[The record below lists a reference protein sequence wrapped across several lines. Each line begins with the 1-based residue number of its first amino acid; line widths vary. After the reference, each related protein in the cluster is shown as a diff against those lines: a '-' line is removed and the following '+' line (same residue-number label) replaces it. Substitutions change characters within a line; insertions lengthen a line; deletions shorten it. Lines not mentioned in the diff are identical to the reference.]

1 MPTILADADRV
12 LNTNFGDFM
21 GQKGREIA
29 KLDHKWLINELS
41 KAYAFEWVVHYY
53 ASLASNIVSGLRT
66 PVYSELFKKAA
77 EGEFGHANKLA
88 KRIAEIG
95 GEPPQTMEEMGK
107 LAGFG
112 KVSFPENRSDVK
124 GFVQVFL
131 KMEQHAIQLYSD
143 LAEKT
148 HNKDLV
154 THELAEDL
162 LADEVAEEE
171 EYENMLKE

>member
-1 MPTILADADRV
+1 
-12 LNTNFGDFM
+12 M

-29 KLDHKWLINELS
+29 KIDHKWLIAELN
-41 KAYAFEWVVHYY
+41 KAYSFEWVVHYY
-53 ASLASNIVSGLRT
+53 ASLASNIVSGLRA

-77 EGEFGHANKLA
+77 EGEFGHANRLA
-88 KRIAEIG
+88 KRIAELG
-95 GEPPQTMEEMGK
+95 GEPIETLSEMEK

-112 KVSFPENRSDVK
+112 KVNFPKNRSDVK
-124 GFVQVFL
+124 GFVEVFL
-131 KMEQHAIQLYSD
+131 KMEQHAIALYDD
-143 LAEKT
+143 LASKT

-162 LADEVAEEE
+162 LAEEVAEEE